1 MKAIL
6 MKALPHV
13 SAVLIFFIIAN
24 LFFKMENSDYGLRQG
39 DIQHVMGM
47 SKELVDYRLMNDGE
61 EALWSNNMFGG
72 MPGYQTN
79 LLYPSNLL
87 KPLDAFI
94 KLYQDPATGV
104 LFMCMLG
111 FYIFCLCVRINP
123 WLGIAGGIAFGLS
136 TINVLYLGAGHTSKV
151 NAISYMAP
159 VLGGVILAYRGKWL
173 LGSGVFALF
182 FGLHI
187 AASHLQMTYYLAF
200 LLGAVALGEVSRLI
214 IQKNMRHAL
223 LGSAGLIVAGLI
235 AVLPN
240 IGSLLTTY
248 EYSELTTRGKTEIT
262 IKPEDV
268 RPELALVADPND
280 EEKAKTEAKSGL
292 APDYILQYNM
302 SGREWM
308 ATFLP
313 NAKGGGSAYI
323 KSDKEALKKV
333 PAKMREDIGN
343 MNHYWGDQDSSGG
356 AFYFG
361 AFIMFIF
368 VLALIFSRD
377 QIKWA
382 FLAIALLAIGLSVKE
397 LTGLNRFFIEDF
409 PFYNKFR
416 DHKMMLVLLQIM
428 APALALIFIDD
439 LLKNALSDKMKKAM
453 LIGTGAIA
461 LIGIIICFTPKASGS
476 LLSKND
482 EAMFS
487 GYENQYG
494 EDPAMMARV
503 EELREALEN
512 VRAEI
517 YKEDGQRTMLLFV
530 FAALIMVT
538 LIYKKAPWYAL
549 VPLIVIVIAGDMW
562 TVSTRY
568 MNADKQGGNYL
579 HYEKI
584 TEKYFPY
591 APDACDNAIL
601 EKEKGSIAD
610 FDTKAAELKKQ
621 YLATKPYSG
630 IKDKSLH
637 ETAAAFGTLQL
648 NSDYR
653 VLLASRGVFTDA
665 SIPYF
670 HKSLGGYHAAKL
682 KRYQEMIDFH
692 ITPQLNLFTDALQ
705 SRNLAKVDSVTAG
718 LTMLNM
724 LNTKYIKFSPEAPPM
739 ENRHNLGAA
748 WFVSEIKSV
757 PTADEEMKALL
768 DFNPA
773 QTAIVNASF
782 ADIAK
787 SASIDSSASIRLIE
801 YGTKYLKYQS
811 KSTQTAAAIFSEIY
825 YPVGWVC
832 RIDNQEV
839 PYFCANYILRG
850 AMVPAG
856 DHTIEW
862 SFEPQSYARGVKIN
876 WIGSFI
882 LLAFVL
888 LIFGLQ
894 LKNEFK
900 DSALAKTP

>member
-1 MKAIL
+1 MKSML

-13 SAVLIFFIIAN
+13 SAVLIFLIISS
-24 LFFKMENSDYGLRQG
+24 LFFKLENSDYGLRQG

-47 SKELVDYRLMNDGE
+47 SKELVDYRMMNNTE

-87 KPLDAFI
+87 KPIDAFL

-123 WLGIAGGIAFGLS
+123 WLGIAGGLAFGLS

-173 LGSGVFALF
+173 LGSAVFALF

-200 LLGAVALGEVSRLI
+200 LLGAVALGEVARLI
-214 IQKNMRHAL
+214 IQKNLRNAILASTGL
-223 LGSAGLIVAGLI
+223 LVAGVI

-240 IGSLLTTY
+240 IGSLITTY

-268 RPELALVADPND
+268 RPELALLSDQTK
-280 EEKAKTEAKSGL
+280 EKEGTKTQSGL
-292 APDYILQYNM
+292 DPDYILQYNM

-308 ATFLP
+308 STFLP
-313 NAKGGGSAYI
+313 NAKGGSSAYI
-323 KSDKEALKKV
+323 KKDKDALKKV

-361 AFIMFIF
+361 AFIMFVF

-377 QIKWA
+377 NIKWA
-382 FLAIALLAIGLSVKE
+382 FLIITLLAIGLSVKE
-397 LTGLNRFFIEDF
+397 FTGLNKFFIEDF

-439 LLKNALSDKMKKAM
+439 LLKNTLTDKMKKAM
-453 LIGTGAIA
+453 LIGTGVLTLVGIA
-461 LIGIIICFTPKASGS
+461 ICFSPKAAGS

-482 EAMFS
+482 EAMFA
-487 GYENQYG
+487 GYEEQYAD
-494 EDPAMMARV
+494 DPATMARV
-503 EELREALEN
+503 EDLQEAL
-512 VRAEI
+512 VQIRAVI
-517 YKEDGQRTMLLFV
+517 YKEDGQRSMLLIV
-530 FAALIMVT
+530 FAALILVT
-538 LIYKKAPWYAL
+538 LIYKKAPWYVV
-549 VPLIVIVIAGDMW
+549 VPVVVLVIAGDMW

-568 MNADKQGGNYL
+568 MNADKEEGSYR

-584 TEKYFPY
+584 AEKYFPY
-591 APDACDNAIL
+591 APDACDMSIL
-601 EKEKGSIAD
+601 EKEKGNIAE
-610 FDTKAAELKKQ
+610 FENKVSELKNQ
-621 YLATKPYSG
+621 YLATKPYSK
-630 IKDKSLH
+630 IKDKTLH
-637 ETAAAFGTLQL
+637 EVAAQFGTLQL
-648 NSDYR
+648 NTDYR

-692 ITPQLNLFTDALQ
+692 ITPQLNQFTDALQ

-768 DFNPA
+768 TFDPSRE
-773 QTAIVNASF
+773 AIVNASF
-782 ADIAK
+782 STSAK
-787 SASIDSSASIRLIE
+787 SATVDSSASIDLVE

-811 KSTQTAAAIFSEIY
+811 KSSQDAPAIFSEIY
-825 YPVGWVC
+825 YPTGWIC

-850 AMVPAG
+850 VMVPAG

-862 SFEPQSYARGVKIN
+862 SFEPASYAKGVKVN

-894 LKNEFK
+894 LVQNFRG
-900 DSALAKTP
+900 SAPVKTP